1 MKIGFVGTGAM
12 GGPMVL
18 NLLAAGYDVRV
29 FARRPKSAK
38 HVVGEGAVLVGS
50 LKELAAET
58 DVIFTS
64 LPDPR
69 AVEEVM
75 YGEGGLLDA
84 LRPGSVFVDLSTNA
98 PQLVRRIFADLKKRG
113 IGMLDAPVSG
123 GPKGAK
129 SKKLVI
135 WTSGDAAAFETCRPV
150 LSAMGDQV
158 RFLGE
163 TGTATIAKLVHNCAN
178 YTINIALAEAF
189 SLGVKAGI
197 DPLALF
203 AAVRQGSLG
212 RQSTIERLADHFLP
226 SQYDDPSFALALAHK
241 DVALATE
248 LAREHNVP
256 MRLANIAFADMTE
269 AMNLGWGARDSRSPM
284 KIQERRAAIDIAVP
298 RQQLLDLQEKE
309 PLDRR

>member
-1 MKIGFVGTGAM
+1 
-12 GGPMVL
+12 
-18 NLLAAGYDVRV
+18 
-29 FARRPKSAK
+29 
-38 HVVGEGAVLVGS
+38 
-50 LKELAAET
+50 
-58 DVIFTS
+58 
-64 LPDPR
+64 
-69 AVEEVM
+69 
-75 YGEGGLLDA
+75 
-84 LRPGSVFVDLSTNA
+84 
-98 PQLVRRIFADLKKRG
+98 
-113 IGMLDAPVSG
+113 
-123 GPKGAK
+123 
-129 SKKLVI
+129 
-135 WTSGDAAAFETCRPV
+135 
-150 LSAMGDQV
+150 
-158 RFLGE
+158 
-163 TGTATIAKLVHNCAN
+163 VHNCAN

-298 RQQLLDLQEKE
+298 RQKLLDLQEKE